1 MEKEIIKWE
10 DFNKIDLRVGTIVN
24 IEIFEKAVK
33 PAYKIW
39 VDFGYLGIK
48 KTSAQI
54 RKNYSKDDLIGQQ
67 IIGLINLPKKQIADI
82 NSEFLLLGALNDETD
97 NVIIIQPN
105 SKVNN
110 GSPIAWIKIY
120 IVK

>member
-82 NSEFLLLGALNDETD
+82 NSEFLLLGALNDESD

>member
-1 MEKEIIKWE
+1 MIIEKEMIKWE

-33 PAYKIW
+33 PAFKIC
-39 VDFGYLGIK
+39 VDFGFLGIK

-82 NSEFLLLGALNDETD
+82 NSDFLLLGALNDEND

-110 GSPIAWIKIY
+110 GSQIA
-120 IVK
+120 

>member
-1 MEKEIIKWE
+1 MIMEKEIIKWE

-24 IEIFEKAVK
+24 IVIFEKAVK
-33 PAYKIW
+33 PAFKIW

-82 NSEFLLLGALNDETD
+82 NPSAFTTWPD
-97 NVIIIQPN
+97 VYFFI
-105 SKVNN
+105 KR
-110 GSPIAWIKIY
+110 GSTRWC
-120 IVK
+120 

>member
-24 IEIFEKAVK
+24 IEIFEKAFK